1 LRNVEQIALLLLA
14 LLVSTCATPAEKLDL
29 RATRAG
35 IETLV
40 VRGTDFHHRVYRKKG
55 KSNDTG
61 PLHVYLEGDGLP
73 WATPF
78 RVAKDPHP
86 RRPLAFELMRRD
98 PAAAVYLGRPCYTRL
113 ETSDPCS
120 AKLWT
125 DERYSERVVASLEA
139 ALRRAHNPVPPLVLI
154 GYSGGGVLAMLLAE
168 RLETTVAVVTLAA
181 NLDVASWADL
191 HGFTPL
197 TGSLDPASRPP
208 LRNSIRQWHLIG
220 GRDTKVPPAI
230 TRHVAERQGS
240 AEVVHYPE
248 LDHSCCW
255 TDVWIEFLETLRL

>member
-1 LRNVEQIALLLLA
+1 MRNVEQIALLLLA
-14 LLVSTCATPAEKLDL
+14 LLLSTCATPAEKLDL

-35 IETLV
+35 IETRV
-40 VRGTDFHHRVYRKKG
+40 VRGTDFHHRVYRQTG
-55 KSNDTG
+55 NASATG

-73 WATPF
+73 WATAT

-125 DERYSERVVASLEA
+125 DERYSEHVVVSLEA
-139 ALRRAHNPVPPLVLI
+139 ALRRDIEPLPPLVLI

-168 RLETTVAVVTLAA
+168 RLETTVTVVTVAA
-181 NLDVASWADL
+181 NLNVAAWTTH

-197 TGSLDPASRPP
+197 TGSLDPAKRPP
-208 LRNSIRQWHLIG
+208 LRDSIRQWHLVG
-220 GRDTKVPPAI
+220 DRDVNVPPAI
-230 TRHVAERQGS
+230 THSVAERQRN
-240 AEVVHYPE
+240 AEIVHYPD
-248 LDHSCCW
+248 LDHACCW
-255 TDVWIEFLETLRL
+255 TDMWADFLEKLKQ